1 MVQGR
6 HPPGGGPGPS
16 PVASAISQRRKRK
29 LIEQA
34 FGWVKTVRRIR
45 QVMVRGLRRVDQML
59 VLSIDAYNLARMR
72 SPLPPV
78 SDWCHG
84 KSGQAAKSDGV
95 D

>member
-1 MVQGR
+1 
-6 HPPGGGPGPS
+6 
-16 PVASAISQRRKRK
+16 
-29 LIEQA
+29 
-34 FGWVKTVRRIR
+34 
-45 QVMVRGLRRVDQML
+45 ML